1 MALTSFFILRSAHI
15 MTIKTLHNKLRLEQI
30 FLIVNPKALFQ
41 TKAVQNAIVGALK
54 AFTLDRLSMIPLQED
69 EDDDTGTSH
78 SPRQGASQNQ

>member
-15 MTIKTLHNKLRLEQI
+15 MTLKTLHIKLRLEQI
-30 FLIVNPKALFQ
+30 FLIVNPEALFQ

-54 AFTLDRLSMIPLQED
+54 AVTLDRLSMIPLQED
-69 EDDDTGTSH
+69 EDDDSGTSH